1 MRLKEESLRQ
11 LPPTLHSANNSNK
24 KRYPDRWKSRCD
36 FSSSSTCLWP
46 VHCLLVLQTTT
57 TETVG
62 EEAGNHGSHI
72 DTNSCNSLF
81 IQPPLYFQVWICCTK
96 RWLSRHLNRKG
107 AAVKTEKG
115 RKRRPC
121 LSLSFSFSL
130 THFMYVC
137 VFRYMCGHV
146 ECEPP
151 TCSFAE
157 RLIWLANPWG
167 TSNTNIG
174 IINTVQYISFFLKGF
189 FLKKKNNLSLF
200 LSTRLS
206 RVVVEGNYFCISL
219 FNTLLPKC

>member
-11 LPPTLHSANNSNK
+11 LPPIPHSANNSNK

-57 TETVG
+57 TKTVG
-62 EEAGNHGSHI
+62 EEAGNHGRHI

-121 LSLSFSFSL
+121 LSLSLSLSHSL
-130 THFMYVC
+130 TLCTCVC
-137 VFRYMCGHV
+137 LDICVATLNANQQLRDCPCCNLLLVASNLFLRGAAYLARKPLGHQQHQH
-146 ECEPP
+146 
-151 TCSFAE
+151 
-157 RLIWLANPWG
+157 RNNKYG
-167 TSNTNIG
+167 T
-174 IINTVQYISFFLKGF
+174 VYFFLSKRF
-189 FLKKKNNLSLF
+189 FF
-200 LSTRLS
+200 
-206 RVVVEGNYFCISL
+206 
-219 FNTLLPKC
+219 